1 MFPVTF
7 HIIESIQDPQFANL
21 ASLFV
26 DFPDSVWIIKPGEN
40 TNRGVGI
47 QVAQG
52 LKEVE
57 AKVKE
62 ASAALGE
69 DRTVIV
75 QKYIEKPLLVY
86 KRKFDI
92 RVFGLMTCV
101 EGVLRGYFYEEG
113 YLRTSSKEFSLKT
126 LGNKYIHLTN
136 DAI

>member
-1 MFPVTF
+1 
-7 HIIESIQDPQFANL
+7 
-21 ASLFV
+21 
-26 DFPDSVWIIKPGEN
+26 
-40 TNRGVGI
+40 
-47 QVAQG
+47 VAQG

-57 AKVKE
+57 ARVKE
-62 ASAALGE
+62 ASA
-69 DRTVIV
+69 DTVIV

-126 LGNKYIHLTN
+126 LGNRYVHLTN
-136 DAI
+136 DAIQQTASDFGKFESGNKLSFSDFEKYLKVTEDLKDQYKNENGRVNFYK